1 MAHKAGHGGG
11 WQKRSQ
17 KHSSGG
23 VYNKG
28 KNNKGSCGKSKLRK
42 SKCRKGG
49 SNRPSFF
56 QKLRD
61 KKSTKKYQKYRAKVE
76 EKEQEA
82 LSAKQQQEA
91 QQKSKNPRFL

>member
-1 MAHKAGHGGG
+1 MAHKAGHGKG

-28 KNNKGSCGKSKLRK
+28 KGSVNSCGKSKLRK

-49 SNRPSFF
+49 SNKPNFF
-56 QKLRD
+56 QKIKD
-61 KKSTKKYQKYRAKVE
+61 KRATKKYQKYRAKVE
-76 EKEQEA
+76 AEEQKA
-82 LSAKQQQEA
+82 LSAKPRES

>member
-1 MAHKAGHGGG
+1 MAHKAGHGKG

-28 KNNKGSCGKSKLRK
+28 KGSVNSCGKSKLRK
-42 SKCRKGG
+42 SKCRKAG
-49 SNRPSFF
+49 SNKPNFF
-56 QKLRD
+56 QKIKD
-61 KKSTKKYQKYRAKVE
+61 KRATKKYQKQK
-76 EKEQEA
+76 A
-82 LSAKQQQEA
+82 LSAKQRES

>member
-1 MAHKAGHGGG
+1 MAHKAGHGKG

-28 KNNKGSCGKSKLRK
+28 KGSVNSCGKSKLKK

-49 SNRPSFF
+49 SNRPNFF
-56 QKLRD
+56 QKIKD
-61 KKSTKKYQKYRAKVE
+61 KRAAKKYQKYRAKVE
-76 EKEQEA
+76 AEEQEA
-82 LSAKQQQEA
+82 LSAKPQEF

>member
-61 KKSTKKYQKYRAKVE
+61 KKATKKYQQYRAKVE
-76 EKEQEA
+76 AEEQESV
-82 LSAKQQQEA
+82 SAKKPEA